1 MSNNKQTCL
10 YKLLDLDP
18 TATTDQIK
26 KAYRTKALL
35 LHPDKRNQV
44 SQVEKEKS
52 TDLFLQIQN
61 AYEILTDPQERSWY
75 DRFAKLS
82 HDSTTSTTSINSSN
96 DLNCYFNSSSIKST
110 NEFYLIYNKVFDQI
124 IQFEFARF
132 DSYLFTTSEKEQLER
147 LKVPFGNEN
156 SLSPIQI
163 KQFYSVWSN
172 FTSKAIFYSPNH
184 TNRSNSMGGVNRR
197 TKRIIQKED
206 EKYGERERKRFTETV
221 RSLVSFVKKRDVRII
236 KMNSTSNTTEIKKER
251 EEKRIYKQTEFDQ
264 DYENAL
270 KRIEDFD
277 LNDQQQQNEE
287 EEDNYCFACKISIPQ
302 EQDWLTHQSSENHKQ
317 NAIQL
322 RRELEEE
329 EEGMVVPQKEKE
341 IDQKEINQK
350 EKQKQIKPNQ
360 NKKDKE
366 EEKQNKKQRKEQKRQ
381 EMQLTCSIC
390 SVKFESRNQLFN
402 HLRNSKE
409 HFNSFQ
415 FE

>member
-1 MSNNKQTCL
+1 
-10 YKLLDLDP
+10 
-18 TATTDQIK
+18 
-26 KAYRTKALL
+26 
-35 LHPDKRNQV
+35 
-44 SQVEKEKS
+44 
-52 TDLFLQIQN
+52 
-61 AYEILTDPQERSWY
+61 
-75 DRFAKLS
+75 
-82 HDSTTSTTSINSSN
+82 
-96 DLNCYFNSSSIKST
+96 
-110 NEFYLIYNKVFDQI
+110 
-124 IQFEFARF
+124 
-132 DSYLFTTSEKEQLER
+132 
-147 LKVPFGNEN
+147 
-156 SLSPIQI
+156 
-163 KQFYSVWSN
+163 
-172 FTSKAIFYSPNH
+172 
-184 TNRSNSMGGVNRR
+184 MGGVNRR

-236 KMNSTSNTTEIKKER
+236 KMNSTSNTTEIKKEK

-277 LNDQQQQNEE
+277 LNDQQQQNE

-341 IDQKEINQK
+341 IDPKEINQK